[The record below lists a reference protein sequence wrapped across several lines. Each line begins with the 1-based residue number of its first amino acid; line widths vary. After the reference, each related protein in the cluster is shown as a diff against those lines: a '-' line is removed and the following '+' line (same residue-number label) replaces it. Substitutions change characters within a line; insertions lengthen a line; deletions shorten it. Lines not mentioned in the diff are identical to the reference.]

1 MSNLTQ
7 KISSS
12 AMSGNYPHHPST
24 NQQPFPHQ
32 SQQQQQQQPY
42 GGNSNNNMST
52 NQVPVMQQFRP
63 NPNLNLGN
71 NNNPTSIQQQQQQ
84 QPHQQ
89 QYTSGPLPPPSSL
102 SSTGHANPAYRQTQ
116 SANPGGATYPPASV
130 PLPPISRPGGGVTG
144 APSTQAQYSSNP
156 NAPANMAVPV
166 IQRPAGG
173 PQQSSGF
180 QQQQPSAQQTA
191 EYEVQRETEPLP
203 KLTHDLRNQVCTV
216 HSYTTYKTI
225 SYITPI
231 YLIHIY
237 CINAHIHYSIIYL
250 S

>member
-24 NQQPFPHQ
+24 NQQPFPQQ
-32 SQQQQQQQPY
+32 SLQQQQQY
-42 GGNSNNNMST
+42 GGNNNNIST

-63 NPNLNLGN
+63 SPNLNL
-71 NNNPTSIQQQQQQ
+71 NNPASSLQ
-84 QPHQQ
+84 QQ

-130 PLPPISRPGGGVTG
+130 PLSPISRPGGGVTG

-216 HSYTTYKTI
+216 HSYTAYKTI